1 MIQASI
7 ASVASESLV
16 HLKNPKMSSF
26 SITELMHDRLTTGKI
41 YAGKIILENWRAYK
55 ECMIRGDAGPKP
67 VCVSLSVNSE
77 L

>member
-1 MIQASI
+1 
-7 ASVASESLV
+7 
-16 HLKNPKMSSF
+16 MSSF
-26 SITELMHDRLTTGKI
+26 FITELMHDRLTTGKI